1 MSGVG
6 RNSEEFRNHTRRLVS
21 LRGWGH
27 WMRSILFM
35 ELWEV
40 RKPSSGATALGPLPL
55 GLAAWFRGSPQA
67 GPGCVV
73 FETELKQ

>member
-1 MSGVG
+1 
-6 RNSEEFRNHTRRLVS
+6 
-21 LRGWGH
+21 
-27 WMRSILFM
+27 MRSILFM